1 MTDEILAL
9 IWGLA
14 VIVLVLVL
22 AYLFTR
28 YVAGRGMSGP
38 VKGRYVK
45 VLEAVSVGRE
55 QKLLLVQVGDQI
67 HLLGVT
73 AGRITELQT
82 VGREEFDHWR
92 ESAGQS
98 PAPESVSFQEAL
110 RRVLQQRRKSR

>member
-55 QKLLLVQVGDQI
+55 Q
-67 HLLGVT
+67 
-73 AGRITELQT
+73 
-82 VGREEFDHWR
+82 
-92 ESAGQS
+92 
-98 PAPESVSFQEAL
+98 
-110 RRVLQQRRKSR
+110 